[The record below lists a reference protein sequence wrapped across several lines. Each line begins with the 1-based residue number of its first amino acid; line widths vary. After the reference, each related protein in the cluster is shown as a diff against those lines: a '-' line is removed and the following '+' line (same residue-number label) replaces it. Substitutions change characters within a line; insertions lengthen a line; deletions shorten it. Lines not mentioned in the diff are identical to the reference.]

1 MHGLNQFPLAN
12 MGGVRYLLGLFTVT
26 VNRSSVLSVQLGKG
40 TLPLQQAFFNWL
52 RKIKYALGKG
62 VRMCLNVHL
71 CGTSDLRPVQLI
83 NCKIYKVFEV
93 DSGIRLKAA
102 V

>member
-40 TLPLQQAFFNWL
+40 ALPLQQAFF
-52 RKIKYALGKG
+52 
-62 VRMCLNVHL
+62 
-71 CGTSDLRPVQLI
+71 
-83 NCKIYKVFEV
+83 
-93 DSGIRLKAA
+93 
-102 V
+102 